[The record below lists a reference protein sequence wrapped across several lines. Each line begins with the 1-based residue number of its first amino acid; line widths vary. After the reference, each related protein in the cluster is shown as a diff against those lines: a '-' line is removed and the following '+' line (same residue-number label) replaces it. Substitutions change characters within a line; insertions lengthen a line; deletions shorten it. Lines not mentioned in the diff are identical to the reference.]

1 MSLVTIATFSNA
13 FNMNVLK
20 GRLETEGIPA
30 FAKDEHTVTT
40 NPFYGGALGGIKL
53 QVMEQDV
60 QEAQR
65 ILNET
70 GYVQPRYIPEPV
82 KRQWHPLVRF
92 LLFVVFFTA
101 LLGLLYLVDDPIGT
115 FSQPRPQIVLP
126 PILPKAG

>member
-13 FNMNVLK
+13 FNMNVMK

-53 QVMEQDV
+53 QVLEEDV
-60 QEAQR
+60 TEAQR

-70 GYVQPRYIPEPV
+70 GYVQPRYVPEPE
-82 KRQWHPLVRF
+82 KKQWHPLLRF
-92 LLFVVFFTA
+92 LVFMLLFTA
-101 LLGLLYLVDDPIGT
+101 ILGLLFLIDDPVGT
-115 FSQPRPQIVLP
+115 FSQPKPHIVFP